1 VNELGNRWRV
11 ARARILAE
19 TSAPHSIRTWQS
31 TTRSGGRSPA
41 GRQGRQS
48 ALCRCMRPSHPPT
61 RGPARRSR
69 SRARSRMAQGVLGT
83 SPGWLWQ
90 RIGLGARSVTRWGW
104 RRRDRRASQRPRPTS
119 TAIGTLGHI
128 LGAASYA
135 VLARELAGGGDAA
148 AEEEIRW
155 ALEHTTRTIRDLV
168 GRVPSSEP
176 GRSRLDQ
183 IHHRLDVALRESG
196 QAGSTRNRANR

>member
-1 VNELGNRWRV
+1 MAIHDEERREVARWAAGSAERALPLYEALAPSDARPREAIEIARAFSDGAGRSRHLSRV
-11 ARARILAE
+11 ALA
-19 TSAPHSIRTWQS
+19 AHR
-31 TTRSGGRSPA
+31 A
-41 GRQGRQS
+41 GREIGDPVGL
-48 ALCRCMRPSHPPT
+48 A
-61 RGPARRSR
+61 A
-69 SRARSRMAQGVLGT
+69 ARS
-83 SPGWLWQ
+83 
-90 RIGLGARSVTRWGW
+90 
-104 RRRDRRASQRPRPTS
+104 ASLAAA
-119 TAIGTLGHI
+119 TANIHGETTIGTLGHI

-155 ALEHTTRTIRDLV
+155 ALEHATRTIRDLV